1 VSAHIKG
8 IEGILHRCNLD
19 HIVFTLTI
27 PTSLH
32 SVFISIYDSTNSTN
46 KKSRRNSHSI
56 LAIMTGLTGM
66 FSERYTFDDI
76 PDQTGKVA
84 LVTGGRCVVG
94 FGCLRLYF
102 LLAY

>member
-1 VSAHIKG
+1 LLTSALRPLVSAHIEG

-32 SVFISIYDSTNSTN
+32 SIFISIYNSTN
-46 KKSRRNSHSI
+46 EKSHPKSHSI

-84 LVTGGRCVVG
+84 LVTGGRCV
-94 FGCLRLYF
+94 
-102 LLAY
+102 